1 MKYMVCFDMDR
12 VLVDHM
18 STWQYVYDRLE
29 ISNEEAFN
37 LYNQGKLDEWDWL
50 KMDLAMIK
58 AAYPEITDQ
67 KMRELCQGTPL
78 MQGMKECLQWILDE
92 GYEIAIISGGMQ
104 ETARDIACMFPSD
117 EPWRRRWGGINR
129 HRGCD
134 TKFHVFTNGWLER
147 NDGSIDDYGRYQV
160 QMNGKG
166 SIVKMLQR
174 RLDIPK
180 ERTISIGDSAGD
192 IGMFQQSGLSICFN
206 PWDEKPVAIAKKTIR
221 SRNLLDVLD
230 AIKQFC
236 NGS

>member
-92 GYEIAIISGGMQ
+92 GHEIAIISGGMQ

-174 RLDIPK
+174 RLDIPI